1 MLLVPS
7 RVEPMR
13 DDTEGQVIAPSF
25 MTPELFGPL
34 TPFVIT
40 EISYDPATDKTALTW
55 NLKNNGIYSIDAS
68 TALELWAEVT
78 GNVPSDGAT
87 TTVEP
92 PSLLGEDP
100 LFFQIRQTN

>member
-1 MLLVPS
+1 
-7 RVEPMR
+7 
-13 DDTEGQVIAPSF
+13 

-40 EISYDPATDKTALTW
+40 EISYDPATDKAALTW
-55 NLKNNGIYSIDAS
+55 NSKNNRIYSIDAS
-68 TALELWAEVT
+68 TALELWVDVT
-78 GNVPSDGAT
+78 GNVPSDGAP